1 MATEYTIY
9 SLVNTANGDTY
20 VGSTKNLHK
29 RLLKHFS
36 LYKNGD
42 KSKVYRMIDDS
53 INGWDDIEVYE
64 VETLTCDTETAHIR
78 EEYYR
83 DILNANMNKNRCH
96 LTLEQRAEKGREY
109 YWNNRDH
116 VSKVK
121 KDYYKNNTDI
131 IIKRVL
137 DRYYNKKD
145 EILHK
150 QKEYKQQ
157 HPNKIK
163 EIKRKQYL
171 KHRDN
176 IIEKRKQY
184 YAEHKD
190 DILEKARQRYLKSKG
205 MLPLKPL
212 NPMS

>member
-1 MATEYTIY
+1 MTTEYTIY

-42 KSKVYRMIDDS
+42 QSKVYRMIDDS
-53 INGWDDIEVYE
+53 PNGWNDIYIEE
-64 VETLTCDTETAHIR
+64 IEMITCDTDTARMR

-83 DILNANMNKNRCH
+83 DILNANMNNNRCH

-109 YWNNRDH
+109 YWNNREH
-116 VSKVK
+116 VSQVK
-121 KDYYKNNTDI
+121 KDYYKNNSNV
-131 IIKRVL
+131 IIKKVM
-137 DRYYNKKD
+137 DRYYNNKED
-145 EILHK
+145 ILRK

-157 HPNKIK
+157 NGNKVK

-171 KHRDN
+171 KHRDKL
-176 IIEKRKQY
+176 IEKGKQY
-184 YAEHKD
+184 YADHKD
-190 DILEKARQRYLKSKG
+190 DILDKAKQRYLKRKLSI
-205 MLPLKPL
+205 
-212 NPMS
+212 